1 MSGKLDRVFKRMK
14 KRADAIIEERLT
26 EQLPN
31 LIALALKHAEIHSV
45 TGNTMNSYAVALFHD
60 RQFVGFYSSYLA
72 LGKAPTRVTLQKG
85 ERYDLPYYWG
95 GDAAT
100 GYTAPT
106 GDRSY
111 WGQEEAEDFIG
122 THFPSKNGWA
132 YILVAAVD
140 YAKYL
145 ETRGTATVLGGLQN
159 ELEGRGANVSDIK
172 FEK

>member
-1 MSGKLDRVFKRMK
+1 MSKKIDNVFRRMK

-26 EQLPN
+26 EQLPD
-31 LIALALKHAEIHSV
+31 LIALALKHAQIHSV
-45 TGNTMNSYAVALFHD
+45 TGNTMNSYAVALFHN
-60 RQFVGFYSSYLA
+60 RKFVGFYSSFQA

-95 GDAAT
+95 GDPNT

-111 WGQEEAEDFIG
+111 WSQEEAEDFIG
-122 THFPSKNGWA
+122 THLPSKNGWA
-132 YILVAAVD
+132 YIIVAAVD

-145 ETRGTATVLGGLQN
+145 EARGTATVMGGLQN
-159 ELEGRGANVSDIK
+159 ELENQGADVSDILQG
-172 FEK
+172 